1 METILNHHTCLS
13 QLFSALFQY
22 LYYESTA
29 VTNILIF
36 TVRESILDVGIS
48 SVITHILILPLDV
61 RI

>member
-13 QLFSALFQY
+13 QLFSASFQY